1 MSDAGIRD
9 RDSRIVWARPG
20 SSHDRLIHWAGIVL
34 PSAVG
39 ALAAVLMIA
48 PMLNRSEVSFL
59 LAKDKVA
66 IARERMRAAQA
77 LYRGEDARG
86 RPFSLS
92 AGSAVQRTSRVPVVE
107 MNDLAAR
114 LTLDTGPATL
124 RTATAQYNMDRDTV
138 VAPAGVLLES
148 ADGYRLTTRNVLV
161 DLKSNTMQSRAP
173 VEGRMPLGNFSA
185 NDMRADINART
196 VVLEGRARLH
206 IVQGG
211 ARAR

>member
-1 MSDAGIRD
+1 MSKAAARD
-9 RDSRIVWARPG
+9 RDSRVVWARPG
-20 SSHDRLIHWAGIVL
+20 GSHDRLIGLAGIVL

-39 ALAAVLMIA
+39 ALAAVLLIA
-48 PMLNRSEVSFL
+48 PILKRSEVSFL
-59 LAKDKVA
+59 LSKDKVE
-66 IARERMRAAQA
+66 IARERMRGSQA

-92 AGSAVQRTSRVPVVE
+92 AGSAVQKTSRVPVVE
-107 MNDLAAR
+107 MNNLAAR

-124 RTATAQYNMDRDTV
+124 RTFAASYDMNRDTV
-138 VAPAGVLLES
+138 VAPGGVLLES

-161 DLKSNTMQSRAP
+161 DLKARTMRSRAP
-173 VEGRMPLGNFSA
+173 VEGRMPLGTFSA
-185 NDMRADINART
+185 NTMSAEMDARMVT
-196 VVLEGRARLH
+196 LAGRARLH